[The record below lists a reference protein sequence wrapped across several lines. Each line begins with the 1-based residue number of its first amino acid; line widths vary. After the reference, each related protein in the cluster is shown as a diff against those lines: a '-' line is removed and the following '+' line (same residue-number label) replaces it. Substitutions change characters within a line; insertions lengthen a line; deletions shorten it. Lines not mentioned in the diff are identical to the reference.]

1 MGLDR
6 RRALWAVKGLGE
18 PPLPLFAA
26 AEPPPGSSPG
36 VAEAAEPAAPLPEM
50 PLGEHVAE
58 DYATMALSLK
68 RHPMAFLRERFDR
81 EGMVR
86 TKDLLEIPVNR
97 RITIP
102 GLVFIRQRPGTA
114 SGVIFMTIEDEF
126 GVANLIVWPGVFERF
141 RRVVLGAS
149 LVACTGKLQREGIVT
164 HVVAEK
170 LVDLSH
176 RLSAL
181 REGGFEVAKA
191 HADEEKHPP
200 AQKPRYPRPRDI
212 CIESRDFR

>member
-1 MGLDR
+1 
-6 RRALWAVKGLGE
+6 
-18 PPLPLFAA
+18 
-26 AEPPPGSSPG
+26 
-36 VAEAAEPAAPLPEM
+36 
-50 PLGEHVAE
+50 
-58 DYATMALSLK
+58 
-68 RHPMAFLRERFDR
+68 
-81 EGMVR
+81 
-86 TKDLLEIPVNR
+86 
-97 RITIP
+97 
-102 GLVFIRQRPGTA
+102 
-114 SGVIFMTIEDEF
+114 MTIEDEF